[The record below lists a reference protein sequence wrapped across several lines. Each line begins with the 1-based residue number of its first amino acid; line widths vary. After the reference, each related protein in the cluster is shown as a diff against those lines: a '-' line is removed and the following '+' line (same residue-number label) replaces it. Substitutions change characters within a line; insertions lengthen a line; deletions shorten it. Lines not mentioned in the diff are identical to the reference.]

1 MSTLDQNIVE
11 RVEAA
16 IALDKEKPGLGNVD
30 MEKGMELIREVGA
43 VLLDVRPPAKVS
55 GENAEEADIPDAYY
69 TPYTEFTT
77 YLDILPKDKTT
88 PILVA
93 CLKGWFANRVMGY
106 LEALGYE
113 NVYVLGAN
121 IEDMI
126 AAHKAH
132 VQK

>member
-1 MSTLDQNIVE
+1 MATLDQNVVE
-11 RVEAA
+11 RIEAA
-16 IALDKEKPGLGNVD
+16 IKLDKEKADMGNVD
-30 MEKGMELIREVGA
+30 MEKGIELIRDVGA
-43 VLLDVRPPAKVS
+43 VLLDVRPPAKVK

-69 TPYTEFTT
+69 TPYPEFAN
-77 YLDILPKDKTT
+77 YLDILPQDKTA

-113 NVYVLGAN
+113 NVYVLAAN
-121 IEDMI
+121 IEDLI

-132 VQK
+132 TK

>member
-1 MSTLDQNIVE
+1 MATLDQNIVE
-11 RVEAA
+11 RVKASIE
-16 IALDKEKPGLGNVD
+16 LDKQKPDLGNVN
-30 MEKGMELIREVGA
+30 MEKGMELIRDVGA

-55 GENAEEADIPDAYY
+55 GDNAEEADIPNAYY
-69 TPYTEFTT
+69 TPYTEFTD
-77 YLDILPKDKTT
+77 YCDILPQDKTA

-93 CLKGWFANRVMGY
+93 CLKGWFANRIMGY

-121 IEDMI
+121 IEDLI

-132 VQK
+132 TK

>member
-1 MSTLDQNIVE
+1 MATLDQNIVE
-11 RVEAA
+11 RIEAS
-16 IALDKEKPGLGNVD
+16 IARAKEKPDLGNVN
-30 MEKGMELIREVGA
+30 MEKAIELIRDVGA

-69 TPYTEFTT
+69 TPYTEFAN
-77 YLDILPKDKTT
+77 YLDILPKDKTA

-113 NVYVLGAN
+113 NVFVLGAN
-121 IEDMI
+121 IEDLI

-132 VQK
+132 TK

>member
-1 MSTLDQNIVE
+1 MTTLDQNIVE
-11 RVEAA
+11 RIEAA

-30 MEKGMELIREVGA
+30 MQKGAELIREVGA
-43 VLLDVRPPAKVS
+43 ILLDVRPPAKVN

-69 TPYTEFTT
+69 TPYTDFTN

-113 NVYVLGAN
+113 NVFVLGAN

-132 VQK
+132 IQK

>member
-1 MSTLDQNIVE
+1 MATLDQNIVE
-11 RVEAA
+11 RIESA
-16 IALDKEKPGLGNVD
+16 IRRNKEKAELGNVG
-30 MEKGMELIREVGA
+30 MEKGIELIREVGA
-43 VLLDVRPPAKVS
+43 VLLDVRPPAKVN
-55 GENAEEADIPDAYY
+55 GENAEEANIPDAYY
-69 TPYTEFTT
+69 TPYTEFAD
-77 YLDILPKDKTT
+77 YLDILPQDKTT

-121 IEDMI
+121 IEDLI

-132 VQK
+132 TK

>member
-1 MSTLDQNIVE
+1 MATLDQNIVE
-11 RVEAA
+11 RITDA
-16 IALDKEKPGLGNVD
+16 IKGDKEKPDLGNVD
-30 MEKGMELIREVGA
+30 MEKGMELIRDIGA
-43 VLLDVRPPAKVS
+43 VLLDVRPPAKVN

-69 TPYTEFTT
+69 TPYPEFAT
-77 YLDILPKDKTT
+77 YLDILPKDKAA

-121 IEDMI
+121 IEDLI
-126 AAHKAH
+126 ASHKAH

>member
-1 MSTLDQNIVE
+1 MATLDQNIVE
-11 RVEAA
+11 RVKASIE
-16 IALDKEKPGLGNVD
+16 LDKQKPDLGNVN
-30 MEKGMELIREVGA
+30 MEKGMELIRDVGA

-55 GENAEEADIPDAYY
+55 GDNAEEADIPNAYY
-69 TPYTEFTT
+69 TPYTEFTD
-77 YLDILPKDKTT
+77 YCDILPQDKTA

-93 CLKGWFANRVMGY
+93 CLKGWFANRIMGY

-121 IEDMI
+121 IEDLI

-132 VQK
+132 TR

>member
-1 MSTLDQNIVE
+1 MATLDQNVLE
-11 RVEAA
+11 RIEAA
-16 IALDKEKPGLGNVD
+16 IKLDKEKPGLGNVD
-30 MEKGMELIREVGA
+30 MEKAIELIRDVGA
-43 VLLDVRPPAKVS
+43 VLLDVRPPAKVN

-69 TPYTEFTT
+69 TPYPEFTQ
-77 YLDILPKDKTT
+77 YCDILPQDKTA

-113 NVYVLGAN
+113 NVFVLGAN
-121 IEDMI
+121 IEDLI

-132 VQK
+132 TK

>member
-1 MSTLDQNIVE
+1 MTTLDQNIVE
-11 RVEAA
+11 RIEEA
-16 IALDKEKPGLGNVD
+16 IKRDKEKLDLGNVN
-30 MEKGMELIREVGA
+30 MEKTIELIKEVGA
-43 VLLDVRPPAKVS
+43 VLLDVRPPAKVK
-55 GENAEEADIPDAYY
+55 GENAEEADIPNAYY

-77 YLDILPKDKTT
+77 YLDILPQDKTT
-88 PILVA
+88 PIVVT

-121 IEDMI
+121 IEDLI

-132 VQK
+132 TK